1 MSTWRRRVAVD
12 ERQVKHSSSVVSSST
27 GPSYLAR
34 TKASLVVWAPVVLAD
49 LAVEI
54 AVKAALLG
62 EPLKGGPRIE
72 KDYALPTVGTT
83 LHVL

>member
-1 MSTWRRRVAVD
+1 VSLWTNARF
-12 ERQVKHSSSVVSSST
+12 KHSSSVVSSST

-34 TKASLVVWAPVVLAD
+34 TKASLVVWAPVVWPTLPSKS
-49 LAVEI
+49 

-62 EPLKGGPRIE
+62 EPLKGGP
-72 KDYALPTVGTT
+72 

>member
-1 MSTWRRRVAVD
+1 
-12 ERQVKHSSSVVSSST
+12 
-27 GPSYLAR
+27 LAR

-72 KDYALPTVGTT
+72 KEYALPTVGTT